1 MNFVISILLKLAL
14 TVVNDVFCDVNCVEC
29 EKCMV
34 VCFNS
39 FNWHIKVLKANL
51 KTKIMN
57 AYFQHLLY
65 YKSEREGFK
74 H

>member
-1 MNFVISILLKLAL
+1 MLHFSQV
-14 TVVNDVFCDVNCVEC
+14 TQ
-29 EKCMV
+29 
-34 VCFNS
+34 
-39 FNWHIKVLKANL
+39 ANL

-65 YKSEREGFK
+65 YKSERKDLK